1 MIITLFI
8 IISLKTHYH
17 LIKRAGMMRTEA
29 NGQPTTNA
37 HYLTYIG
44 YESL

>member
-1 MIITLFI
+1 
-8 IISLKTHYH
+8 
-17 LIKRAGMMRTEA
+17 MRTEA

-44 YESL
+44 YESLWLPNYSDW